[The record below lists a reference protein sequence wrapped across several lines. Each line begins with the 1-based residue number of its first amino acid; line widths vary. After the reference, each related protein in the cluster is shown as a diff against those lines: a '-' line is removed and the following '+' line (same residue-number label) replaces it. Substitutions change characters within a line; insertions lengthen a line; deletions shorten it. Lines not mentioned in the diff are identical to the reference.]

1 MKKTLLV
8 SFLFVCLVGLSALS
22 AVAQIR
28 KVTGKVTSA
37 EDASGMPGVT
47 VQLKGT
53 TKGVNTDLNGT
64 YSIEVP
70 NAGGTLVFS
79 FVGMASQEVAI
90 GSRSVIDVKLS
101 SDTKQL
107 SEVVVTAIG
116 IQREKKGLGYAVS
129 NVGGDLLQQRSES
142 DPLRALSA
150 KVPGVTIVG
159 GGGAPGQA
167 TKINIRGFNSLTG
180 NTQPLFVVDG
190 VPFDN
195 SVNGGGSGFAGNT
208 AASNRAYDL
217 DPNNIESMTV
227 LKGAAAAALYGSRA
241 TNGVIVITTK
251 AGSKKARK
259 GLEVTYN
266 SSYSNESIS
275 RTPDYQ
281 DIYTQGSN
289 QNYNGGFIGNW
300 GAPFPQYVD
309 EINQK
314 YYAGAQRYSKTYS
327 LYRLGPNKGKPY
339 PDGTAEMPYAS
350 RYDLASMG
358 LNQWV
363 DEYGNGIPIQLR
375 AADIIGGFFRN
386 GQLVENAINISSTGD
401 KTSLNAG
408 ASRMTNSGIVD
419 NQKTSRTTLNF
430 GGNAQLANGLNLS
443 GTVTYVNTAQDT
455 PPTGAGYYT
464 DYGGFGN
471 EGSIFG
477 RIFYLPRN
485 FLLND
490 YPYENPQDGS
500 MLFYR
505 SGLDNPLWSVKY
517 NTQTSRVNRAYG
529 NMALSYDVLPWLN
542 VLVKGGI
549 NTYSENLR
557 RTQRKGSAASA
568 LGFIRNENLTFM
580 EQDYNVILTATKDIT
595 EAISFRGTFGGNL
608 NYRKTTDSQ
617 VTGTDIITN
626 TVLNTASTAS
636 QIADFDYYTQQ
647 RLYGVYGDIQLGY
660 KNYLFL
666 GVTGRNDW
674 SSTLP
679 ANNRSYFYP
688 AGTLSFIFTDAL
700 NLKSNILESGK
711 LRLAYGKVGAATS
724 PYRTQTVFPL
734 GIAYKNFS
742 GSTFYNASLSNTLNN
757 ANLRPEFKT
766 ELEIG
771 TELSF
776 LKNRITLDL
785 TYFNSTSKD
794 LIVNQRIASSTGFS
808 TQVVNAGELNNKGI
822 EASLT
827 LIPVQTKSGF
837 QWTSTFA
844 FTRIRSKVV
853 DAGPAGEIFLG
864 GTGLSTLGTIHR
876 TGEPFGMIYGTKN
889 ARDADGNLLINET
902 TGLPFG
908 MATSQILGN
917 PAPNFTLGWTNSF
930 SFKGFTL
937 SALIDYRQGGKMY
950 SATAAS
956 LLLRGQLKISENRE
970 GLRVVPGVYGDLG
983 TYSAIL
989 GADGKAIKNT
999 TGVTAFDYHFSNG
1012 FGAYG
1017 QDEVN
1022 IYDITSI
1029 RLREVSLGY
1038 SLPKTLLSHTPFGSA
1053 RISVSGRNLWF
1064 YAPNMLEGLGFD
1076 PEVLGSFPD
1085 SNVQGFDLGAQPT
1098 TRRLGVNL
1106 SVTF

>member
-1 MKKTLLV
+1 MKKSLLMT
-8 SFLFVCLVGLSALS
+8 FLCVCLVGLSAF
-22 AVAQIR
+22 AQTR
-28 KVTGKVTSA
+28 KVTGKVTSS
-37 EDASGMPGVT
+37 EDGSGMPGVT

-53 TKGVNTDLNGT
+53 TKGVNTNVEGV
-64 YSIEVP
+64 YSIDVP
-70 NAGGTLVFS
+70 STGGTLVFS

-90 GSRSVIDVKLS
+90 GNKSVIDTKLS

-116 IQREKKGLGYAVS
+116 IQRERKGLGYAVTK
-129 NVGGDLLQQRSES
+129 VDGEMLQQRSES

-150 KVPGVTIVG
+150 KVPGVTVVG

-195 SVNGGGSGFAGNT
+195 STNGGGTGFAGNT
-208 AASNRAYDL
+208 AASNRAYDM

-241 TNGVIVITTK
+241 NNGVIVITTK

-259 GLEVTYN
+259 GLEVQYN

-275 RTPDYQ
+275 KLPDYQ
-281 DIYTQGSN
+281 DKYTQGSN

-309 EINQK
+309 EINQT
-314 YYAGAQRYSKTYS
+314 YHAGTARYNKTYS

-350 RYDLASMG
+350 RYDLAAMG
-358 LNQWV
+358 LSQWV
-363 DEYGNGIPIQLR
+363 DEYGNGIPIQLQ
-375 AADIIGGFFRN
+375 AQDIVGGFFRN
-386 GQLVENAINISSTGD
+386 GQLVENSLNISSTGD

-408 ASRMTNSGIVD
+408 VSRMTNTGIVE

-443 GTVTYVNTAQDT
+443 GTVTYVNTSQDT

-477 RIFYLPRN
+477 RIYYLPRN
-485 FLLND
+485 FRLNE

-505 SGLDNPLWSVKY
+505 SGLDNPRWSVA
-517 NTQTSRVNRAYG
+517 NNRQASRVNRAYG

-542 VLVKGGI
+542 VLVKGGV

-557 RTQRKGSAASA
+557 RTQKKGSAASA
-568 LGFIRNENLTFM
+568 LGFIRNENLNFTEM
-580 EQDYNVILTATKDIT
+580 DYNAILSATHDIT
-595 EAISFRGTFGGNL
+595 ESISFRGTFGANL

-626 TVLNTASTAS
+626 TLLNTASTAS
-636 QIADFDYYTQQ
+636 QIVDYDYYTQQ
-647 RLYGVYGDIQLGY
+647 RLYGAYADVQFGY

-674 SSTLP
+674 TSTLP
-679 ANNRSYFYP
+679 KGNNSYFYP
-688 AGTLSFIFTDAL
+688 AGTLSFIFTEAL
-700 NLKSNILESGK
+700 NLKNNVLDNGK

-724 PYRTQTVFPL
+724 PYRTGTVFPL
-734 GIAYKNFS
+734 GLAYRNFA
-742 GSTFYNASLSNTLNN
+742 GTTFYNASLSNTLNN

-766 ELEIG
+766 ELEVG

-776 LKNRITLDL
+776 FKGRVNLDL
-785 TYFNSTSKD
+785 TYFNAINKD
-794 LIVNQRIASSTGFS
+794 QIVSQRIASSTGFS
-808 TQVVNAGELNNKGI
+808 TQVVNAGRLDNNGI
-822 EASLT
+822 EAALT

-837 QWTSTFA
+837 TWTSTAA
-844 FTRIRSKVV
+844 FTRINSKVV

-876 TGEPFGMIYGTKN
+876 TGEPYGMIYGTKN
-889 ARDADGNLLINET
+889 ARDKDGNFLIDEL
-902 TGLPFG
+902 TGLPFE
-908 MATSQILGN
+908 MSTSQLLGN
-917 PAPNFTLGWTNSF
+917 PAPTFTLGWTNSF
-930 SFKGFTL
+930 TFKGITL

-970 GLRVVPGVYGDLG
+970 GMRVVPGVYGDRG
-983 TYSAIL
+983 TYEAIL
-989 GADGKAIKNT
+989 GADGKPTKNT
-999 TGVTAFDYHFSNG
+999 TGVSAFDYHFSDG

-1038 SLPKTLLSHTPFGSA
+1038 GLPKKLLSKTPFGSA
-1053 RISVSGRNLWF
+1053 RISFSGRNLWF

-1076 PEVLGSFPD
+1076 PEVLGNFPD